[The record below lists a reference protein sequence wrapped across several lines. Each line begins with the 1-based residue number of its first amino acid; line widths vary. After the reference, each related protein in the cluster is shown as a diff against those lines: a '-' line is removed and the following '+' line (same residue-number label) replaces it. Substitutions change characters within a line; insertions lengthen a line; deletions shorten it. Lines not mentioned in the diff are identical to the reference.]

1 MPFQKGQ
8 SGNPSGRPKKA
19 ISDLSREAR
28 RYSHLALKT
37 LVEICKTG
45 LERNKLVAANAILD
59 RGFGRPLQSLDV
71 LGLGKKLSELS
82 DDELRAVEARLMSNA
97 ADDVQGDMFSDDTRH

>member
-8 SGNPSGRPKKA
+8 SGNPAGRPRKA

-45 LERNKLVAANAILD
+45 VERNRLAAANSILD

-71 LGLGKKLSELS
+71 LGLGKKLSELTPE
-82 DDELRAVEARLMSNA
+82 ELASVEARLMSSA
-97 ADDVQGDMFSDDTRH
+97 VDDAGPAQGEMFH